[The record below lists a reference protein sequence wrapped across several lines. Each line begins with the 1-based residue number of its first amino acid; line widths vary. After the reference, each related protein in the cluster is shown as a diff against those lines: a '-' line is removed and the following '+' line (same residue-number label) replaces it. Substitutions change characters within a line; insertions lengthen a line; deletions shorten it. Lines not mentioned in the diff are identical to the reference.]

1 MRIKMILLDI
11 VRMFSPILVHLLYGD
26 IWRLRSKCLS
36 KKRWHGFAHVLY
48 WAYLEHEGSFIG
60 LNTVFADVPIFP
72 HGLKSIFISDAAVI
86 GKKCVIFQQVTIGS
100 NNLKAGGG
108 SNNRG

>member
-26 IWRLRSKCLS
+26 LWRLRGKCLS
-36 KKRWHGFAHVLY
+36 KKKQRGFAHILY
-48 WAYLEHEGSFIG
+48 WAYLEHEGSYIG
-60 LNTVFADVPIFP
+60 LNTILADIPVFP

-100 NNLKAGGG
+100 NNLPKDGGG
-108 SNNRG
+108 GHQ